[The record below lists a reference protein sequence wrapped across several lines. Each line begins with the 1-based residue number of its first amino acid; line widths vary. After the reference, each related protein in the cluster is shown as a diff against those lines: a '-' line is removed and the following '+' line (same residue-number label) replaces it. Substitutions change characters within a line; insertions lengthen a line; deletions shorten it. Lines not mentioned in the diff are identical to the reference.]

1 MPTEYGTF
9 SNSRVIRTDI
19 LVDPSLNSR
28 KTVDEKKIEKL
39 AQSIKVQGQ
48 IHPCLLIRSAQLGE
62 EYASRAPYV
71 LVCGFRRQLALDI
84 NAKNEG
90 MEESKQ
96 EADYRIAPVEWGLAE
111 AITANLTENLAR
123 EDLSTYE
130 LAMQCLELR
139 DRFKMSAKDIS
150 VKVKAHDCELGDK
163 KPLSESHINNM
174 IRCASSLHPEI
185 LAAWQD
191 QHPKASLR
199 TLIQLSAEKDAD
211 KQLAM
216 WRGVERPEEDEEDT
230 GRQGGE
236 GESSTGDKEKT
247 AKRPTT
253 PQLLMMIE
261 AVKAAGKEDK
271 KDESF
276 VKGAV
281 AALRYAAGLAA
292 SIPGVKVETKED

>member
-150 VKVKAHDCELGDK
+150 VKVKAYDSELGDK

-230 GRQGGE
+230 SRQGGE

-247 AKRPTT
+247 AKRPTA

-261 AVKAAGKEDK
+261 AVKAAGKEGK
-271 KDESF
+271 KDDSF

-292 SIPGVKVETKED
+292 SIPGVKVETEED